1 MTIKKAY
8 VAIVEFL
15 EQNGEKKVKS
25 VIKDVIA
32 MASARTGGGGG
43 KATAFHRDE
52 KSQVVTAVRCFY
64 HRLWMSPQIVDFGAK
79 ASSATGL
86 NSMCKDGVS
95 KWTKRDRAYKAGK
108 EGLLADLINEE
119 VDFNQADL
127 ADAMAA
133 LETAK
138 TQIIPREDGYGFET
152 LEDCLADL
160 ANR

>member
-8 VAIVEFL
+8 VQIVDFL
-15 EQNGEKKVKS
+15 EANGDKKVKTIIS
-25 VIKDVIA
+25 DVIA

-43 KATAFHRDE
+43 KATAFHKDE
-52 KSQVVTAVRCFY
+52 NGVVVAVKCFY
-64 HRLWMSPQIVDFGAK
+64 HKLWMSPQVVDFGAK

-108 EGLLADLINEE
+108 EALLEDLMNPESG
-119 VDFNQADL
+119 VSQDNL

-133 LETAK
+133 LDTAK
-138 TQIIPREDGYGFET
+138 TTIIAREDGYGFES

-160 ANR
+160 ESR